1 MKTMPVK
8 KNKDNNISFINNV
21 IMKDIV
27 EKKKLLLIP
36 SLIYNKNVFSVDDMS
51 NSDNSSLIQN
61 IIYNSSPFIN
71 KTSSLD
77 KFNNSETIHNSNSI
91 KSIDSISSYN
101 SFINRTNTND
111 TIETYKSNNSEQ
123 NNENVLDSE
132 ISNDDLID
140 NSNDENNYSDDEII
154 KDTKQILT
162 LSNNIKVNNENKE
175 NKENK
180 ENNENNKNDENIYN
194 LTNDDFYILSN
205 LTLLTKIQPNQKLLV
220 QLLNKNDEKTKFNK
234 INFEF
239 KIDNSYIPKLTR
251 WYKGQGRNETF
262 NAINDLIDISIKQC
276 EIYKNNNML
285 NFDKYYNLLNNCK
298 LGLCN
303 LKLTYKSDNLIIQII
318 DNILT
323 KINTSLNT
331 YSN

>member
-140 NSNDENNYSDDEII
+140 DSNDENNYSDDEII

-162 LSNNIKVNNENKE
+162 LSNNIKVNN
-175 NKENK
+175 ENK

-276 EIYKNNNML
+276 EIYKNNNVL
-285 NFDKYYNLLNNCK
+285 NFDKYYILLNNCK